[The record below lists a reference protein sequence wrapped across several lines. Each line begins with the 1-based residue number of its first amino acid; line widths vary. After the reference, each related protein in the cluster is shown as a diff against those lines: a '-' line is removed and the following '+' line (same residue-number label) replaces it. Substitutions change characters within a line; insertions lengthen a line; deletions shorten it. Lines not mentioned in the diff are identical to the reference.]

1 MEKFDWPRIH
11 KHEENLE
18 NDATERVENYIC
30 EYFGIEDI
38 VDMTREQKD
47 EVEDYK
53 DNMNEFSQM
62 AIGFINVVNR
72 WDDEHYEEE

>member
-1 MEKFDWPRIH
+1 
-11 KHEENLE
+11 
-18 NDATERVENYIC
+18 
-30 EYFGIEDI
+30 
-38 VDMTREQKD
+38 MTREQKD

-62 AIGFINVVNR
+62 AIGFINVINR